1 MSNLDDLKNRLLTYY
16 VETHVYCSAKQTFTN
31 IEYESYEPYYN
42 YRDIDLVANKIHET
56 ILSLQVF

>member
-1 MSNLDDLKNRLLTYY
+1 MSRLDDLESRLMTYY
-16 VETHVYCSAKQTFTN
+16 VETHIHCPVNQTFTN

-42 YRDIDLVANKIHET
+42 YRDTDLIANKIHDT